1 MDFIFI
7 NFKGEVIN
15 IVTYIV
21 DNVVYN
27 HGILL
32 IIYKQL
38 TTKFSAI
45 NSFFQQFPSL
55 EGNFRHFCKLY
66 QVYQVR

>member
-15 IVTYIV
+15 IITYIV

-27 HGILL
+27 YHMLL

-38 TTKFSAI
+38 TMKFLAV
-45 NSFFQQFPSL
+45 NSFF
-55 EGNFRHFCKLY
+55 
-66 QVYQVR
+66 